1 LAARSKSFE
10 LWGKGLEHWEA
21 GRLDDAAAAFREAI
35 TYGRNDVNFTEYLKS
50 LGGVLGHLG
59 RYNEAQAVLEQAL
72 EQALDES
79 EAEGDR
85 ASIVVSARHSLAEH
99 FLLVLK
105 PAKAIVVT
113 APSIGVGA
121 KLEGILRYVRAFAFD
136 ALGDSAKARSEAVAA
151 LEMESSDD
159 QRQRMRTQLGRILQ
173 RGA

>member
-1 LAARSKSFE
+1 MPARSKSFE

-35 TYGRNDVNFTEYLKS
+35 THGRNDVNFTEYLKS

-59 RYNEAQAVLEQAL
+59 RYNEAQAALEQAL

-79 EAEGDR
+79 RAEGNG
-85 ASIVVSARHSLAEH
+85 SSNVVSARHSLAEH
-99 FLLVLK
+99 FLLVLR
-105 PAKAIVVT
+105 PMEAIAVT
-113 APSIGVGA
+113 APSIGIGA

-151 LEMESSDD
+151 LELASSDD
-159 QRQRMRTQLGRILQ
+159 QRERMRTQLARILQ
-173 RGA
+173 RHD